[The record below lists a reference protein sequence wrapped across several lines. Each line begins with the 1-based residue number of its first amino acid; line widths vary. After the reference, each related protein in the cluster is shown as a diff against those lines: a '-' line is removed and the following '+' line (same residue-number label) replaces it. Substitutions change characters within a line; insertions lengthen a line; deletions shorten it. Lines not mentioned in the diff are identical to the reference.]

1 MATRMTARGGR
12 LTGPDSI
19 IAARGLSLFAA
30 CGKVGALMRN
40 GDAYVASLR
49 DGRAVYLDGERVDDV
64 TKHPAFVE
72 PIRRVAETYDRAKA
86 AAGDPALTFADPATG
101 ARHSNMWLLPRPPDD
116 PGARRR
122 APPFRAEPAFRA

>member
-40 GDAYVASLR
+40 GDAYVKSLR
-49 DGRAVYLDGERVDDV
+49 DGRSVYLDGERIDDV
-64 TKHPAFVE
+64 TKPPAVVE
-72 PIRRVAETYDRAKA
+72 PIRRTAETYDRAEA
-86 AAGDPALTFADPATG
+86 TAGAPGLTFPGPA
-101 ARHSNMWLLPRPPDD
+101 PR
-116 PGARRR
+116 GR
-122 APPFRAEPAFRA
+122 